1 MKLNRLFIKV
11 LAILLCIVQG
21 LFVGNFTPKV
31 KAVEGELVNSSTT
44 KDKKIDVYSE
54 AAILIEKETGKI

>member
-21 LFVGNFTPKV
+21 LFVGNFAPKV
-31 KAVEGELVNSSTT
+31 KAV
-44 KDKKIDVYSE
+44 
-54 AAILIEKETGKI
+54 